1 MPASDTVTI
10 DFKELKHKLMGS
22 DASSPVNCAVALFGG
37 HEVGLLVD
45 KRKTGR
51 SLAVQLKHDAPSS
64 GGSYFFGT
72 AYIDTYPG
80 TLCLNLN
87 KAPNSLQNRVH
98 FAIRGSGFGK
108 VEVTT
113 TGDDDADSRG

>member
-1 MPASDTVTI
+1 MSESTTEI
-10 DFKELKHKLMGS
+10 DFKDLKRKLMGS
-22 DASSPVNCAVALFGG
+22 DASSPVNCAVGLFGG
-37 HEVGLLVD
+37 HAVGLLLD
-45 KRKTGR
+45 RRKAGKT
-51 SLAVQLKHDAPSS
+51 LVAQLKHDSPSS
-64 GGSYFFGT
+64 GGSYFYGT

-87 KAPNSLQNRVH
+87 RAPGSLQNRVR

-113 TGDDDADSRG
+113 TDTDTDTAT

>member
-1 MPASDTVTI
+1 M
-10 DFKELKHKLMGS
+10 E
-22 DASSPVNCAVALFGG
+22 
-37 HEVGLLVD
+37 
-45 KRKTGR
+45 
-51 SLAVQLKHDAPSS
+51 LKHDASSS
-64 GGSYFFGT
+64 GGSYFYGT

-87 KAPNSLQNRVH
+87 KAPSSLQNRVR

-113 TGDDDADSRG
+113 AGDDEADA

>member
-10 DFKELKHKLMGS
+10 DFKDLKHKLMGS
-22 DASSPVNCAVALFGG
+22 DASSPVNCAVALYGG
-37 HEVGLLVD
+37 HAVGLLVD

-51 SLAVQLKHDAPSS
+51 TLVAQMKHDAPSS
-64 GGSYFFGT
+64 GGSYFHGT

-80 TLCLNLN
+80 TLCLALK
-87 KAPNSLQNRVH
+87 KAPSSLQNRVR

-113 TGDDDADSRG
+113 AEGDEEG